1 MQKRPIAASVDR
13 AAELIDLPLDP
24 EHRPGVIEN
33 MEKIAEIAKLVTEF
47 PLPDTIEPAPIFDPA
62 DDR

>member
-1 MQKRPIAASVDR
+1 MQKQHIPEYVDR